1 MTSIIITPRNKKE
14 LSALKHF
21 IKALDLPYNES
32 KEDISTNT
40 ITKEQFVEELL
51 MSDDCNDFYLPR
63 EKQLLSLDFDFE
75 EMKQE
80 FENWLI
86 NNCDNE

>member
-1 MTSIIITPRNKKE
+1 M
-14 LSALKHF
+14 
-21 IKALDLPYNES
+21 LDL
-32 KEDISTNT
+32 NT

-63 EKQLLSLDFDFE
+63 EKQLLSLDFNFE
-75 EMKQE
+75 DMKQD

-86 NNCDNE
+86 NNCDNF

>member
-51 MSDDCNDFYLPR
+51 RDKLDARVKISEKKIEINFSNINDLNR
-63 EKQLLSLDFDFE
+63 ILEILNIKE
-75 EMKQE
+75 
-80 FENWLI
+80 
-86 NNCDNE
+86 

>member
-32 KEDISTNT
+32 KEDISINT
-40 ITKEQFVEELL
+40 ITKEQFEKELEN
-51 MSDDCNDFYLPR
+51 SYSID
-63 EKQLLSLDFDFE
+63 
-75 EMKQE
+75 E
-80 FENWLI
+80 FSQKTTQFLQNLKWKR
-86 NNCDNE
+86 